1 MKQYLPSI
9 IKTLTMIGLIRYLLN
24 TSSASIV
31 MFLLILMTVYC
42 STLAYEAYVAIR
54 LLNKNGIAHNS
65 KPILFLMG
73 YILAIAL
80 LLSLLF
86 YLKINENLGA

>member
-9 IKTLTMIGLIRYLLN
+9 IKTLTMIGLIRYLFN
-24 TSSASIV
+24 TSSASIAI
-31 MFLLILMTVYC
+31 FLLILMTAYC
-42 STLAYEAYVAIR
+42 STLAFEAYVAIR
-54 LLNKNGIAHNS
+54 LLNKNAIAYKS

-80 LLSLLF
+80 LMSLLF
-86 YLKINENLGA
+86 YLKINEYLGA